1 MEKIGEG
8 EMQLTKNEK
17 WPCTDKTEK
26 IIRNSLSQKRMLA
39 LLNFKFSIAPMTQS
53 VQDNEI
59 LEAYQRLEN
68 DITAIIKLEAVI
80 QEIP

>member
-1 MEKIGEG
+1 MTKKEPCKGKAEK
-8 EMQLTKNEK
+8 M
-17 WPCTDKTEK
+17 
-26 IIRNSLSQKRMLA
+26 IRNSLSQKRIQA

-59 LEAYQRLEN
+59 LEAYQHLEA
-68 DITAIIKLEAVI
+68 DIISIIKLEAVI

>member
-1 MEKIGEG
+1 M
-8 EMQLTKNEK
+8 TKNEK
-17 WPCTDKTEK
+17 WPCKDKTEK
-26 IIRNSLSQKRMLA
+26 IIRNSLSQKRIQA

-59 LEAYQRLEN
+59 LEAYQHLEA
-68 DITAIIKLEAVI
+68 DIISIIKLEAVI

>member
-1 MEKIGEG
+1 MENKKKE
-8 EMQLTKNEK
+8 
-17 WPCTDKTEK
+17 PCKSNAEK
-26 IIRNSLSQKRMLA
+26 IIRNSLSQKRIQA
-39 LLNFKFSIAPMTQS
+39 VLNFKFSIAPMTQS

-68 DITAIIKLEAVI
+68 DITAIIKLEAEI